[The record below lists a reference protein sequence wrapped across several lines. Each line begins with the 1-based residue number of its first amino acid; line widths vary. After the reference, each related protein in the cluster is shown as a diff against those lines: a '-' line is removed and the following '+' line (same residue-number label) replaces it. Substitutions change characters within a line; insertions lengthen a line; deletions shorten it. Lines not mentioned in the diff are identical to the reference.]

1 MDDDK
6 PSPSRQRSWRTT
18 MRAIDA
24 GILVCGECHQLNRA
38 DGNEHPRCSR
48 CGAKL

>member
-1 MDDDK
+1 
-6 PSPSRQRSWRTT
+6 

-38 DGNEHPRCSR
+38 DGNEHPRC
-48 CGAKL
+48 

>member
-1 MDDDK
+1 
-6 PSPSRQRSWRTT
+6 

-38 DGNEHPRCSR
+38 DG
-48 CGAKL
+48 